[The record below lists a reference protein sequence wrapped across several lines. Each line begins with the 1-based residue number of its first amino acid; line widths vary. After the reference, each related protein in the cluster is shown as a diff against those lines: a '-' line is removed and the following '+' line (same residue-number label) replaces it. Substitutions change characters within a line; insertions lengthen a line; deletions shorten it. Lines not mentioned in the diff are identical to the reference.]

1 MASVTLITADHN
13 QGKTSRLIQQ
23 SKTLDKGTFEGYACV
38 KRFTRHHAFQ
48 GYDLVR
54 LSRDEILPA
63 LTLKEL
69 YHEEFKDF
77 FVFGP
82 FVFSQDAFYTVELTL
97 LQALKDPT
105 IKTLLM
111 DEIGQ
116 VELMDMGYAWIFK
129 EALRTDK
136 QCILCV
142 NSRVVKNV
150 IRHFEIKDPI
160 LIKVTQE
167 TPISS

>member
-13 QGKTSRLIQQ
+13 QGKTSQLIQR
-23 SKTLDKGTFEGYACV
+23 SKTLEKGSFEGYACV
-38 KRFTRHHAFQ
+38 KRFSKHHVFQ
-48 GYDLVR
+48 GYDLVS
-54 LSRDEILPA
+54 LSSGEIVPA

-69 YHEEFKDF
+69 YQEEFKDF

-82 FVFSQDAFYTVELTL
+82 FVFSRDAFYTAEMTL
-97 LQALKDPT
+97 LKAMQDPSIT
-105 IKTLLM
+105 TLLM

-116 VELMDMGYAWIFK
+116 VELMDMGYAWILK
-129 EALRTDK
+129 EALKTDK

-142 NSRVVKNV
+142 NSRVVENV
-150 IRHFEIKDPI
+150 IRHFKIKDPT

-167 TPISS
+167 PPISS